1 MYPVSYYSGR
11 NIHKSATQYKL
22 MVPRKKAREAH
33 AKEALKDMVPQN
45 PLENLTKERTLDDLI
60 DDATK
65 KIKEKE
71 D

>member
-1 MYPVSYYSGR
+1 
-11 NIHKSATQYKL
+11 

-45 PLENLTKERTLDDLI
+45 PLENLTKGDPTLDDLI

>member
-1 MYPVSYYSGR
+1 
-11 NIHKSATQYKL
+11 
-22 MVPRKKAREAH
+22 MVPRKKARETH